1 MAGGTETDADV
12 RSLGELL
19 DPRAMPFRHKLGL
32 VGLAVLAV
40 LPFFTP
46 PIRSLQFAGA
56 LFFATF
62 VISWD
67 FVSGY
72 TGEISFGHGLFY
84 GVGGYTAGMLN
95 LHAGVDPYLAVPIG
109 AVAAALAGLTIGF
122 PSLRLHGPYFSL
134 ITLVAPIIVISIF
147 RFYPEWTGGELG
159 LISVGT
165 VEKFGAIGPIPS
177 PGFDPTAAYYAAFVV
192 FSIAM
197 AVFMA
202 VTRSDA
208 GVVLTAI
215 REDEVATA
223 ATGKN
228 PAKYKLF
235 AFVLSGLIG
244 GFAGAAYGF
253 SAVGSF
259 TPSELLALVVSIEV
273 IIAAILGGIGTISG
287 AAVGG
292 MVFYLLQ
299 VVLRNADAIAIPFT
313 DLRIVLQVP
322 FVGTPISEFDFLIF
336 AVITLGFLF
345 FLPQGIVPRL
355 ILFGRSLLGSER
367 PEEDEEEPRLWRI
380 LRTWFEQLPGSGGD
394 DS

>member
-1 MAGGTETDADV
+1 MAGGTETDTDV
-12 RSLGELL
+12 RTWGELL
-19 DPRAMPFRHKLGL
+19 DPRDMPLRHQLGL

-40 LPFFTP
+40 LPLVTP
-46 PIRSLQFAGA
+46 PIRSLQVAGA

-62 VISWD
+62 VVSWD

-72 TGEISFGHGLFY
+72 TGEISFGHGIFY
-84 GVGGYTAGMLN
+84 GAGGYTAGMLN
-95 LHAGVDPYLAVPIG
+95 LHAGVDPYVAVLIG
-109 AVAAALAGLTIGF
+109 ALAAAFVGLVIGF

-134 ITLVAPIIVISIF
+134 ITLVAPIILLAVF
-147 RFYPEWTGGELG
+147 RYYPDWTGGELG

-165 VEKFGAIGPIPS
+165 VEKFGELGPIPS
-177 PGFDPTAAYYAAFVV
+177 PGFDPTAAYYLAFVV
-192 FSIAM
+192 FLLAM
-197 AVFMA
+197 AVFLA

-228 PAKYKLF
+228 PAKFKLF

-273 IIAAILGGIGTISG
+273 IVAAILGGIGTITG

-292 MVFYLLQ
+292 MFFYLLQ
-299 VVLRNADAIAIPFT
+299 VLLRNAEAIAIPFT
-313 DLRIVLQVP
+313 NLRIVLQVP
-322 FVGTPISEFDFLIF
+322 IVNQPIQEFDFLIF
-336 AVITLGFLF
+336 GLITLGFLF
-345 FLPQGIVPRL
+345 FLPEGIVPRL
-355 ILFGRSLLGSER
+355 IKYGRWLIGA
-367 PEEDEEEPRLWRI
+367 DTEEEEAPLRRI
-380 LRTWFEQLPGSGGD
+380 LRNWLDQLPGTGGD